1 VSDLALTPYY
11 LTEVKERPRGTTTLS
26 NASVMAERC
35 LRLSRR
41 NVEGLITGL
50 LLPVLLML
58 VFVYL
63 FGGAIH
69 TGTAYVSYVAPG
81 IVILCAG
88 FGASQAAVGVS
99 QDMAG
104 GIIDRFRS
112 LDVSGPSLLA
122 GHVVASVVRNALS
135 TLLVVGIAF
144 LIGFRSHA
152 GPLDWLAAIGL
163 VLLFVLAL
171 SWVAAAAGLVAR
183 SPESVSALMFLTMFL
198 TYASSALV
206 PVATMAT
213 WVRGFAEH
221 QPITAIIDTLRGL
234 LLGTPVGS
242 DGWEAVL
249 WCSGILVVAVAST
262 GVLFRERT
270 S

>member
-1 VSDLALTPYY
+1 VSDFVLAPRIPVATKGRTPIAAM
-11 LTEVKERPRGTTTLS
+11 LS
-26 NASVMAERC
+26 NAAVMTQRC

-41 NVEGLITGL
+41 NVEGLITAL
-50 LLPVLLML
+50 LLPVLLMFA
-58 VFVYL
+58 FVYF

-88 FGASQAAVGVS
+88 FGASQTAVGVS

-112 LDVSGPSLLA
+112 LDISGASLLA
-122 GHVVASVVRNALS
+122 GHVAASVVRNALS
-135 TLLVVGIAF
+135 TLLVVGFAF

-152 GPLDWLAAIGL
+152 GPLDWLAAVGL

-171 SWVAAAAGLVAR
+171 SWLAAAAGLVAR
-183 SPESVSALMFLTMFL
+183 SPESVSALMFVTMFL

-213 WVRGFAEH
+213 WVRGFAER
-221 QPITAIIDTLRGL
+221 QPITSIIDTLRGL
-234 LLGTPVGS
+234 LLGMPVGS
-242 DGWEAVL
+242 DAWQALL
-249 WCSGILVVAVAST
+249 WCSGLLAMAVVLS
-262 GVLFRERT
+262 GVLFRVRT
-270 S
+270 L